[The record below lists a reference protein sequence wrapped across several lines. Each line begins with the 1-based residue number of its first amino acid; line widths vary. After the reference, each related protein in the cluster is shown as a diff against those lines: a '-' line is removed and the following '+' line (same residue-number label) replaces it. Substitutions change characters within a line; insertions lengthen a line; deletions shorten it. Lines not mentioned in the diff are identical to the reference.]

1 VASGQ
6 LFIWRALSDEEDTAQ
21 EGHRCQAAVVARRL
35 LRNRAQ
41 YLGDVQAP
49 DERAAETAAVA
60 EFNLSDEQRK
70 RLVVQERE

>member
-1 VASGQ
+1 MKEIRPKKATAAKLRSWRVA
-6 LFIWRALSDEEDTAQ
+6 I
-21 EGHRCQAAVVARRL
+21 